1 MSSLI
6 KSLETTDSDT
16 RERSEIQA
24 ERDGRRKG
32 LDKTSRIEWEPIA
45 TSVSVPCHPLICRLD
60 FLSDGVSVGKNAHR
74 TPQTHLDAA
83 QASFTTG
90 SQTLPDPIMELASEE
105 GLAVQRHQPVE
116 APDQRLPNSP
126 YRPSRPM
133 LRV

>member
-60 FLSDGVSVGKNAHR
+60 ILVRRGFDGQECSSYPRNTSGRGTSLASLLVPKLFLSNYGAGIGGGAGGPKA
-74 TPQTHLDAA
+74 P
-83 QASFTTG
+83 AS
-90 SQTLPDPIMELASEE
+90 
-105 GLAVQRHQPVE
+105 
-116 APDQRLPNSP
+116 
-126 YRPSRPM
+126 
-133 LRV
+133 